1 MQQRQND
8 DGAFATS
15 YLTSNDK
22 LYFVMSFTRKTF
34 AVVSIIALSFILRLV
49 LINQS
54 FWLDEAAQAL
64 ESMRPLT
71 EQLHIQGDFQPPLFH
86 LFVHIL
92 TRVNH
97 SEWWLRMASV
107 IPGIVTVYFTYKIG
121 ELLGKDK
128 HHGFSIGLI
137 GATLL
142 ALSSLHI
149 YFSQELRPYS
159 LAAMW
164 GVLSWYAL
172 FVWIERV
179 RQNKHELLTQAKML
193 YLCSTVAGLYT
204 MYLYPFLLL
213 SQLSYAVFFQRKL
226 VKELVKVFL
235 IVSLL
240 FLPWIPSFYHQLQV
254 GGELRLQLPG
264 WDQVVSPPQWKSLL
278 LVMAKFIGGIKEIDI
293 TLFDVA
299 YYGIP
304 FALIVF
310 VYLRAVK
317 KAKQDHRMLILAPL
331 AWLGISVCLAWLFSF
346 IIPVLQPKRVL
357 FALPAMYLMIGIGLT
372 YLSIQKRWLL
382 FAFFIAYQL
391 FSINLYWTR
400 SMYQREDWRE
410 SLMTIHQTFNASNT
424 IVVFGFTGPF
434 APWDYYKD
442 RLQLQYQTI
451 SFPTLLINEPA
462 VVDQNMERVAKFR
475 RVLIF
480 DYLRDLTDPN
490 RNIEKWL
497 EVHDYKGVASLDTK
511 NMGFIRV
518 YERLDQK
525 SLIPSSISPSS
536 TPQNQVQ

>member
-1 MQQRQND
+1 
-8 DGAFATS
+8 
-15 YLTSNDK
+15 
-22 LYFVMSFTRKTF
+22 MSITKKTL
-34 AVVSIIALSFILRLV
+34 AIVSIIALSAIVRLV
-49 LINQS
+49 LVNQS

-64 ESMRPLT
+64 ESMRPLA
-71 EQLHIQGDFQPPLFH
+71 EQLNISGDFQPPLFH
-86 LFVHIL
+86 LVVHIFTL
-92 TRVNH
+92 FSH

-121 ELLGKDK
+121 GLLDKDK
-128 HHGFSIGLI
+128 HKGFSIGLI

-149 YFSQELRPYS
+149 YFSQELRPYA

-172 FVWIERV
+172 LVWVERV
-179 RQNKHELLTQAKML
+179 RHNKHKLFTQAKVL
-193 YLCSTVAGLYT
+193 YLCSTIAGLYT

-226 VKELVKVFL
+226 VKELVKVY
-235 IVSLL
+235 IVALLL

-254 GGELRLQLPG
+254 GGELQLQLPG

-278 LVMAKFIGGIKEIDI
+278 LVMAKFIGGIKEINI

-304 FALIVF
+304 SALMVF
-310 VYLRAVK
+310 LYLRTVK
-317 KAKQDHRMLILAPL
+317 KVKQGHRILILAPL
-331 AWLGISVCLAWLFSF
+331 IWLGISVCSAWLFSF

-357 FALPAMYLMIGIGLT
+357 FALPAMYLIIGVGLT
-372 YLSIQKRWLL
+372 YLSMQKRRLL
-382 FAFFIAYQL
+382 FALFIVYQL
-391 FSINLYWTR
+391 ISVNLYWTH
-400 SMYQREDWRE
+400 SMYQREDWRK
-410 SLMTIHQTFNASNT
+410 SLMTIHQTFSASDT

-434 APWDYYKD
+434 APWDFYKD

-451 SFPTLLINEPA
+451 TFPTLLINEPA
-462 VVDQNMERVAKFR
+462 VMDQSMKRVAGFQ
-475 RVLIF
+475 RVLVF
-480 DYLRDLTDPN
+480 DYLRDLTDPH
-490 RNIEKWL
+490 RLIEQWL
-497 EVHDYKGVASLDTK
+497 ESHGYKGVASLDTH
-511 NMGFIRV
+511 NIGFIRV

-525 SLIPSSISPSS
+525 SPIPSLIKPSS

>member
-1 MQQRQND
+1 
-8 DGAFATS
+8 
-15 YLTSNDK
+15 
-22 LYFVMSFTRKTF
+22 MSVTRKTL
-34 AVVSIIALSFILRLV
+34 AIVSIIALSFMFRLV

-64 ESMRPLT
+64 ESMRPLA
-71 EQLHIQGDFQPPLFH
+71 EQLNISGDFQPPLFH
-86 LFVHIL
+86 LVVYVL
-92 TRVNH
+92 TRFSH

-107 IPGIVTVYFTYKIG
+107 IPGMITVYFTFKIG
-121 ELLGKDK
+121 ELLDK
-128 HHGFSIGLI
+128 HKHKGFSIGLI

-164 GVLSWYAL
+164 GTLSWYAL
-172 FVWIERV
+172 LVWADQTHHHTHKVSSKTKI
-179 RQNKHELLTQAKML
+179 L

-204 MYLYPFLLL
+204 MYVYPFLLL

-226 VKELVKVFL
+226 VKELVKVY
-235 IVSLL
+235 IVASLL

-278 LVMAKFIGGIKEIDI
+278 LVMAKFMGGIKEIDI
-293 TLFDVA
+293 TLSDAA
-299 YYGIP
+299 YYTIP
-304 FALIVF
+304 SALILF
-310 VYLRAVK
+310 LYLRAVK
-317 KAKQDHRMLILAPL
+317 KIKHGHRTLILTPL
-331 AWLGISVCLAWLFSF
+331 VWLAISVCSAWLFSF

-357 FALPAMYLMIGIGLT
+357 FALPAMYLMIGVGLT
-372 YLSIQKRWLL
+372 YLSIPKRLLL
-382 FAFFIAYQL
+382 FAFFVVYQL
-391 FSINLYWTR
+391 FSVNLYWTR
-400 SMYQREDWRE
+400 SMYQREDWRTN
-410 SLMTIHQTFNASNT
+410 LMTIHQTFSVSDT

-434 APWDYYKD
+434 APWDFYKD

-451 SFPTLLINEPA
+451 TFPTLLVNEPA
-462 VVDQNMERVAKFR
+462 VIDQSMERVAGFR
-475 RVLIF
+475 RVLVF

-497 EVHDYKGVASLDTK
+497 ETHGYQGIDSLDTK
-511 NMGFIRV
+511 SIGFIRV
-518 YERLDQK
+518 YERLDQG
-525 SLIPSSISPSS
+525 SPVPSSTPSSS

>member
-1 MQQRQND
+1 
-8 DGAFATS
+8 
-15 YLTSNDK
+15 
-22 LYFVMSFTRKTF
+22 MSFTRKTF
-34 AVVSIIALSFILRLV
+34 VLFSIIALSFALRLV

-64 ESMRPLT
+64 ESMRPLV
-71 EQLHIQGDFQPPLFH
+71 EQLNISGDFQPPLFH
-86 LFVHIL
+86 LVVYVL
-92 TRVNH
+92 TRFSH

-121 ELLGKDK
+121 EFLGKDK
-128 HHGFSIGLI
+128 QKGFAIGLI

-142 ALSSLHI
+142 ALSSFHI

-164 GVLSWYAL
+164 GTLSWYAL
-172 FVWIERV
+172 LVWAERV
-179 RQNKHELLTQAKML
+179 RHNKHELLTQAKVL

-204 MYLYPFLLL
+204 MYLYPFLLF

-226 VKELVKVFL
+226 VKELVKVSL
-235 IVSLL
+235 VALLL
-240 FLPWIPSFYHQLQV
+240 FLPWIPSFYYQLQV

-278 LVMAKFIGGIKEIDI
+278 LVMAKFMGGIKEINI

-299 YYGIP
+299 YYGFP
-304 FALIVF
+304 FALTVF
-310 VYLRAVK
+310 LYSRAVK
-317 KAKQDHRMLILAPL
+317 KEKPDHRMLLLVPL
-331 AWLGISVCLAWLFSF
+331 VWLGILVCSAWLFSF

-357 FALPAMYLMIGIGLT
+357 FALPAMYLMIGVSLT
-372 YLSIQKRWLL
+372 YLSNQKRWLV
-382 FAFFIAYQL
+382 FAFFIMYQL
-391 FSINLYWTR
+391 ISVNLYWTR
-400 SMYQREDWRE
+400 SMYQREDWRT
-410 SLMTIHQTFNASNT
+410 SLITIHQMFSVTDT

-451 SFPTLLINEPA
+451 TFPTLLINESS
-462 VVDQNMERVAKFR
+462 VLDQSMKRVAGFQ
-475 RVLIF
+475 RVLVF

-497 EVHDYKGVASLDTK
+497 EDHGYKGVASLDTQ
-511 NMGFIRV
+511 NIGFIRV
-518 YERLDQK
+518 YERLDQESAAPK
-525 SLIPSSISPSS
+525 NLAPPFAPPVPPPFY
-536 TPQNQVQ
+536 TL